1 MSAKAHSVDEDT
13 ARRILLVQAFDASP
27 ASNPLW
33 TPEDRTW
40 ATRLARESTVKG
52 AEATTFFSDRAHHA
66 LQRLLPRDA
75 AATRLLQRRLWQP
88 IWVLLAALGG
98 GLLGLLIDNIGS
110 SQRINLLAP
119 PVWAVVLWNA
129 IVYLGLLV
137 ALLPSGWQRW
147 AHRLRDV
154 MSQRMAGGMAGRVA
168 APSALHSFQQAWLR
182 VAAPLMQARAATV
195 LHVAA
200 AALALGMVGSL
211 YVRGLVLDYRAGW
224 QSTFLDAP
232 QVHTVLS
239 TLLGPVAALT
249 GVALPDAAA
258 VQALRTGPDAS
269 PGAAAATSAA
279 PWIHLYAALLVV
291 TVVLPRAVLALWSAW
306 RARGLAKRLPLPLHE
321 PYFQRLQRDWQGGA
335 AHVQVLPHGA
345 APSAAAVVGLRRVLV
360 ASLGEPLGLTL
371 SPAVAYGEEEHVPP
385 PPPQTSL
392 CVVLIDLASTPEPD
406 THGRL
411 IQAQRVAAPAL
422 PLVLC
427 SDETALRTRFANL
440 PARLVERRTAW
451 QGFAA
456 AQGLGWLSVDL
467 AQPDVPT
474 ADAAFQRAMHGA

>member
-1 MSAKAHSVDEDT
+1 MARPVAHVDEDT
-13 ARRILLVQAFDASP
+13 ARRVLLVQAFDASP

-52 AEATTFFSDRAHHA
+52 GGTTAFFSDRAHHA

-75 AATRLLQRRLWQP
+75 VATRLLQRRFWKP
-88 IWVLLAALGG
+88 AWVLLAALGG
-98 GLLGLLIDNIGS
+98 GLLGLLVDNIGS

-137 ALLPSGWQRW
+137 ALLPSGWERW

-154 MSQRMAGGMAGRVA
+154 MSQRMVGRVA
-168 APSALHSFQQAWLR
+168 APGVLHSFQQAWMR

-200 AALALGMVGSL
+200 AALALGLVGSL

-239 TLLGPVAALT
+239 TLLGPVSALT
-249 GVALPDAAA
+249 GVALPDVAV
-258 VQALRTGPDAS
+258 VQALRTLPDA
-269 PGAAAATSAA
+269 PPAVAAATSAA
-279 PWIHLYAALLVV
+279 PWIHLYAALLMVA
-291 TVVLPRAVLALWSAW
+291 VVLPRSVLALWSAW
-306 RARGLAKRLPLPLHE
+306 RAHRLAKHLPLPLHE

-345 APSAAAVVGLRRVLV
+345 APSAAAVAGLRRVLV

-371 SPAVAYGEEEHVPP
+371 SPAVAYGEEDHAAS

-392 CVVLIDLASTPEPD
+392 CVLLIDLATTPEPD

-440 PARLVERRTAW
+440 PTRMAERRTAW

-467 AQPDVPT
+467 AQPDVPA
-474 ADAAFQRAMHGA
+474 ADAALQRALHGA